1 MFALLTEM
9 AIETTSMA
17 RKSKWIEAESLD
29 ESATTFAQRALD
41 ARLNTVYSWL
51 EQAADDTETP
61 VESVHQ
67 LRVSTRR
74 ATAVLQLFE
83 DWLPRR
89 RARWFRK
96 HLKQM
101 RQTAGEARDLDV
113 LAAQLCEYCNANQAA
128 GCPELQG
135 RVAEARQAAQPAIR
149 ELHQENGRSA
159 VSSPAEKARAENAR
173 GATSKPFVRR
183 FRKWP
188 GRGYVRW
195 PTIFSPRPRGI
206 SKTFWPCTNFGSPAS
221 GCGMRWKCS
230 RGLSVRRFRKELYPL
245 VEELQKKLGDINDRA
260 THRDRYLAWH
270 DDTTDESQ
278 RQILSTLISLES
290 SALQTSIRAFRD
302 WFTAERAAELKSRF
316 WQEVGHDEAEST
328 QLAAGA
334 IRVSLFRP
342 AFNFYCVAG
351 SIVVS
356 GWPSAAPGSPPA
368 DSGFNPVSAALKMF
382 TNRPPVSYQ
391 PWPANRH
398 QRRSS
403 TKPSQRS
410 SPALKHV
417 ATRRFGNGCW

>member
-1 MFALLTEM
+1 MNRTEGTMLALLSEM
-9 AIETTSMA
+9 AIETASMS

-41 ARLNTVYSWL
+41 ARLKTVYSWL

-128 GCPELQG
+128 GCADLQA

-149 ELHQENGRSA
+149 ELHRKMVDRRFGRRLKKLVQKTRWRDEQAECPTYQEVARSGLRPLA
-159 VSSPAEKARAENAR
+159 DNFFAASQGDFENILALHEFRIAGKRLRYAMEVFAGAFSPA
-173 GATSKPFVRR
+173 
-183 FRKWP
+183 
-188 GRGYVRW
+188 
-195 PTIFSPRPRGI
+195 
-206 SKTFWPCTNFGSPAS
+206 
-221 GCGMRWKCS
+221 
-230 RGLSVRRFRKELYPL
+230 FRKELYPL
-245 VEELQKKLGDINDRA
+245 VEELQKKLGDINDHA

-270 DDTTDESQ
+270 DDTSDESQ

-290 SALQTSIRAFRD
+290 SALQTNIRAFRD

-316 WQEVGHDEAEST
+316 WQEVGHDEAESMNS
-328 QLAAGA
+328 Q
-334 IRVSLFRP
+334 P
-342 AFNFYCVAG
+342 AQ
-351 SIVVS
+351 
-356 GWPSAAPGSPPA
+356 SA
-368 DSGFNPVSAALKMF
+368 
-382 TNRPPVSYQ
+382 
-391 PWPANRH
+391 
-398 QRRSS
+398 
-403 TKPSQRS
+403 
-410 SPALKHV
+410 
-417 ATRRFGNGCW
+417 